1 MCRAAR
7 PRRPRGAGCRWCPC
21 GSPERKPSRRDG
33 GERLNATVPKT
44 SNACSRAQGLRVWLS
59 TETTRVT
66 RAQDRPHATRLP
78 AEAVTRAGPRQDRSI
93 ASHRTRPPALGARRA
108 GRSSDFADTD
118 RSIHL
123 LALASQALRPSACE
137 DVRFRLPLRGS
148 SGFAPDSLLSPTD
161 SRVWTGTDGHNIS
174 GRIAVVNPNTWCSGC
189 LAACG
194 SVAPLGRKSNRLAMP
209 A

>member
-1 MCRAAR
+1 MVSMRISGKEAVA
-7 PRRPRGAGCRWCPC
+7 PRRGRTPQ
-21 GSPERKPSRRDG
+21 RDG
-33 GERLNATVPKT
+33 SENVKRL
-44 SNACSRAQGLRVWLS
+44 
-59 TETTRVT
+59 
-66 RAQDRPHATRLP
+66 LP
-78 AEAVTRAGPRQDRSI
+78 RAGPEGLAFHGND
-93 ASHRTRPPALGARRA
+93 TRHAGTGPPACNAPPRGSGHPRRAASGSVDRVSSNATAGPWARRA